1 MNASSLDHMNTIL
14 SPSELIDPSTDQY
27 QSESQTWQAHRNL
40 HPKIL
45 AGPKSIKTLAVL
57 IAFLTTSDLDW
68 AVRCQGIGDASARDV
83 LISLMAFDDFAFDA
97 QNETIVIGAGMTWG
111 EAEKKLEE
119 EAPGYQALSARC
131 SFVGVSGMILH
142 GGLSWISSTY
152 GLASDPQNF
161 LDAQVVKLDGSI
173 IWASEEPDLLFAL
186 RGGGHEFAIVTA
198 FKLKVYKYS
207 QNIYSGSIKFP
218 RSALREVAKGV
229 EEFSRRMEEWP
240 GTAMYLYN
248 TDLMEGSFIGAAAQ
262 PGIAIWLFDPEG
274 EEHGRK
280 IFGWAFK
287 IDGVVDETKVMNLR
301 QVNIH
306 GDSVLA
312 AKGLCSA
319 NMSNITVP
327 AAGMTEQLI
336 LRAWDWLDTTIALDP
351 TKLHTGT
358 FVLLELFQKQVFRS
372 ADGNDQCA
380 WPHTSNQH
388 LLQLGVGRLDEG
400 DYPTQ
405 LDNDAL
411 EMLKNAGK
419 LIVDDKFSTADYF
432 INFLQPWNDRR
443 AVFGENHDKLQ
454 TIKRRYDPRGVL
466 SKKDE

>member
-1 MNASSLDHMNTIL
+1 MNASDLDTINTIL
-14 SPSELIDPSTDQY
+14 GPSELIDLSTHQY
-27 QSESQTWQAHRNL
+27 KSESQTWQAHRNL
-40 HPKIL
+40 RPKVL
-45 AGPKSIKTLAVL
+45 ARPKSVKTLAAL
-57 IAFLTTSDLDW
+57 IAFLAPSDLDW
-68 AVRCQGIGDASARDV
+68 AVRCQGIGDASAKDV
-83 LISLMAFDDFAFDA
+83 LISLMAFDNFAFDA
-97 QNETIVIGAGMTWG
+97 QNESIVIGAGMAWG
-111 EAEKKLEE
+111 EVERKLEE

-161 LDAQVVKLDGSI
+161 LDAQVIKLDGSI

-198 FKLKVYKYS
+198 FKLKVYKCS

-218 RSALREVAKGV
+218 RSALQQVAKGV
-229 EEFSRRMEEWP
+229 EGFSRRMEEWP
-240 GTAMYLYN
+240 GAAMYLYN

-280 IFGWAFK
+280 IFDWAFE
-287 IDGVVDETKVMNLR
+287 IDGAVDETKVMSLR

-312 AKGLCSA
+312 AKGICSA
-319 NMSNITVP
+319 SMSNITIP
-327 AAGMTEQLI
+327 SAAMTEQLI
-336 LRAWDWLDTTIALDP
+336 LRAWDWLDETIALEP
-351 TKLHTGT
+351 TKLHVGT
-358 FVLLELFQKQVFRS
+358 FVLLELFQKPVFRS

-380 WPHTSNQH
+380 WIHTTNQH

-405 LDNDAL
+405 LDRDAL
-411 EMLKNAGK
+411 DMLKNAGK
-419 LIVDDKFSTADYF
+419 LIVGEKFSPADHF
-432 INFLQPWNDRR
+432 INFLQPWNDHR
-443 AVFGENHDKLQ
+443 AVFGDKYDKLEAV
-454 TIKRRYDPRGVL
+454 KKKYDPRGVL
-466 SKKDE
+466 IRNYE